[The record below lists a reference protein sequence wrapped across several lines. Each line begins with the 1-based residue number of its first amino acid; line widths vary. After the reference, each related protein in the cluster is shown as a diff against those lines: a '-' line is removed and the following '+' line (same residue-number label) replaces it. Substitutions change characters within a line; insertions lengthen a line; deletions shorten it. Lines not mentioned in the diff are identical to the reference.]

1 MEQYG
6 FQYHDS
12 YERPS
17 INRRICRQFLN
28 GSCRFGSRC
37 HYLHELPSVL
47 PPTSQI
53 CRYFQKGGCWFGD
66 GCRYLHV
73 TAPEA
78 ASAGLSRRGSAPV
91 VHTPWVGHALPERR
105 GSEPSLLQAQGFY
118 SQGRRGAESMQ
129 TYVAHPQHN
138 FGRQNTDIT
147 EEDVAEGSS
156 QTSPHRRAESSHAHV
171 PEPQASVQQC
181 PETSAQTTVPSSTL
195 SAQAGEWRPLVN
207 QQEPSSLEVAAEHG
221 AASATAAFQTAQE
234 HTEFFNQS
242 KDVTC
247 GICMETVYEKTSAEE
262 RRFGILPNCSHPFC
276 LSCIVTW
283 RKTKNFHEEVIK
295 SCPQCRVKSAFYV
308 PNKYWVEG
316 QPKETL
322 IRNFKAKCS
331 KRRCS
336 FFMRHGC
343 CPFKT
348 ECLYWHD
355 LPHGYRPPRR
365 RRSAHS
371 HHAMSLDDLGSL
383 QLLDYVI
390 AMTLLDDLL
399 DDEDEDEF
407 PLYLSEYDD
416 YDLF

>member
-1 MEQYG
+1 MESKIGQP
-6 FQYHDS
+6 S
-12 YERPS
+12 YFRS
-17 INRRICRQFLN
+17 GGTCRQFMN
-28 GSCRFGSRC
+28 GSCRFGSSC
-37 HYLHELPSVL
+37 HYLHEWPSVL

-66 GCRYLHV
+66 GCRYLHI
-73 TAPEA
+73 TDAEA
-78 ASAGLSRRGSAPV
+78 ANAGLSRRGSAPV

-118 SQGRRGAESMQ
+118 SQGRRGSESMH
-129 TYVAHPQHN
+129 TYLAHLQHN

-156 QTSPHRRAESSHAHV
+156 QTSPQRQAESSHANV
-171 PEPQASVQQC
+171 TDPQASVQQC

-207 QQEPSSLEVAAEHG
+207 QQTE
-221 AASATAAFQTAQE
+221 QE
-234 HTEFFNQS
+234 HTDYFNQS

-247 GICMETVYEKTSAEE
+247 GICMETVYEKTRAEE

-283 RKTKNFHEEVIK
+283 RKTKNFQEEVIK
-295 SCPQCRVKSAFYV
+295 GCPQCRVKSAFYV

-316 QPKETL
+316 QPKEIL
-322 IRNFKAKCS
+322 IRNFKEKCS

-365 RRSAHS
+365 RRSDHS

-399 DDEDEDEF
+399 DDDDDDDDEF

-416 YDLF
+416 YGLF